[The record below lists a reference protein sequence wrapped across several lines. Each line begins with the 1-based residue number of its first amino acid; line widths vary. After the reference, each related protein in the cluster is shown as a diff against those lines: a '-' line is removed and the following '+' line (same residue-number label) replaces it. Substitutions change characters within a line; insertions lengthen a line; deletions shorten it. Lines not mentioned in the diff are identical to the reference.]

1 MAKNPVA
8 IAEAKGPPKRGR
20 KQLSVNN
27 DISHLEDMKVTAVM
41 TRPVITIAPEA
52 GVKDAAG
59 LLVAHGISALPVV
72 DGRGTLVG
80 IVSEA
85 DLIPMETRPD
95 PRSQATPLAP
105 TAGSAPR
112 TVRDVMTRNVITV
125 QDESEVAHAARVMIE
140 ADIKRV
146 PVMQGERLVGILS
159 RRDLVKVIA
168 RRDEDLQAELETRL
182 REAGI
187 GLPKGAVS
195 VTGGVAAITTEAQ
208 THTRRLAESVALTVP
223 GVLEVRFGA

>member
-1 MAKNPVA
+1 MF
-8 IAEAKGPPKRGR
+8 
-20 KQLSVNN
+20 
-27 DISHLEDMKVTAVM
+27 MKVMAVM
-41 TRPVITIAPEA
+41 TRPVITIARDA
-52 GVKDAAG
+52 GVKEAAG

-72 DGRGTLVG
+72 DEHGALVG

-112 TVRDVMTRNVITV
+112 QVADVMTRDVITV
-125 QDESEVAHAARVMIE
+125 QADSEVAHAARVMIE
-140 ADIKRV
+140 SDIKRV
-146 PVMQGERLVGILS
+146 PVMRGKRLVGILS

-187 GLPKGAVS
+187 GLATGS
-195 VTGGVAAITTEAQ
+195 VNVTDGVAAITTEAQ
-208 THTRRLAESVALTVP
+208 EHTRRLAESVALTVP